1 LKILIYG
8 GSGYLGSSIANSL
21 KKNCEISIISRNKI
35 KKKIIDN
42 IVWLNKKK
50 NSKQINTSI
59 KKANIILISNGPTQD
74 RSQKELFE
82 YSKYFFNEIDRIK
95 KYKHKKSKIIFLSSI
110 HVYEN
115 KNKKKIE
122 VYDNLY
128 SQSYYGIQNI
138 LCENIILNKFRS
150 NLDKIKIIRISNIF
164 GVINN
169 SKINYENNMLK
180 LAINQFCLKTVKQE
194 KIYIKSNKSQ
204 KRNYVSINDF
214 IKFVKF
220 LIYENKKLP
229 TIINYSSNGMVSLK
243 NIMKAIINE
252 SKKLGI
258 REPKFIL
265 KNKIKNSKINYST
278 NNKLLSVLNME
289 PNIKFNEEILNTLNQ
304 FNNFYKNV

>member
-1 LKILIYG
+1 MKILIYG

-21 KKNCEISIISRNKI
+21 KKNCEVSIISRNKI
-35 KKKIIDN
+35 KRKLIDN
-42 IVWLNKKK
+42 ITWLNKKK
-50 NSKQINTSI
+50 NSNQINTSI
-59 KKANIILISNGPTQD
+59 KKANIIIISNGPTQNS
-74 RSQKELFE
+74 SQKELFE
-82 YSKYFFNEIDRIK
+82 YSKYFFNEINRIK
-95 KYKHKKSKIIFLSSI
+95 KYKNKMSKIIFFSSI

-128 SQSYYGIQNI
+128 SKSYYGIQNI

-164 GVINN
+164 GVFNN
-169 SKINYENNMLK
+169 KKINFENNMLR

-229 TIINYSSNGMVSLK
+229 PIINYSSNGMVTLN
-243 NIMKAIINE
+243 NIKKAIINE
-252 SKKLGI
+252 SEKLGI
-258 REPKFIL
+258 RKPKFIF

-278 NNKLLSVLNME
+278 NNKLLSILNIE
-289 PNIKFNEEILNTLNQ
+289 PNIKLNEEILNTLNH
-304 FNNFYKNV
+304 FNYFYKNK

>member
-1 LKILIYG
+1 MKILIYG
-8 GSGYLGSSIANSL
+8 GSGYLGSSIADSL
-21 KKNCEISIISRNKI
+21 KKNCEVSIISRNKI
-35 KKKIIDN
+35 KRKLIDN
-42 IVWLNKKK
+42 ITWLNKKK
-50 NSKQINTSI
+50 NSNQINTSI
-59 KKANIILISNGPTQD
+59 KKANIIIISNGPTQNS
-74 RSQKELFE
+74 SQKELFE
-82 YSKYFFNEIDRIK
+82 YSKYFFNEINRIK
-95 KYKHKKSKIIFLSSI
+95 KYKNKMSKIIFFSSI

-128 SQSYYGIQNI
+128 SKSYYGIQNI

-164 GVINN
+164 GVFNN
-169 SKINYENNMLK
+169 KKINFENNMLR

-229 TIINYSSNGMVSLK
+229 PIINYSSNGMVTLN
-243 NIMKAIINE
+243 NIKKAIINE
-252 SKKLGI
+252 SEKLGI
-258 REPKFIL
+258 RKPKFIF

-278 NNKLLSVLNME
+278 NNKLLSILNIE
-289 PNIKFNEEILNTLNQ
+289 PNIKLNEEILNTLNH
-304 FNNFYKNV
+304 FNYFYKNK

>member
-1 LKILIYG
+1 MKILIYG

>member
-1 LKILIYG
+1 MKILIYG
-8 GSGYLGSSIANSL
+8 GSGYLGSSIADSL
-21 KKNCEISIISRNKI
+21 KKNCEVSIISRNKI
-35 KKKIIDN
+35 KRKLIDN
-42 IVWLNKKK
+42 ITWLNKKK
-50 NSKQINTSI
+50 NSNQINTSI
-59 KKANIILISNGPTQD
+59 KKANIIIISNGPTQNS
-74 RSQKELFE
+74 SQKELFE
-82 YSKYFFNEIDRIK
+82 YSKYFFNEINRIK
-95 KYKHKKSKIIFLSSI
+95 KYKNKMSKIIFFSSI

-128 SQSYYGIQNI
+128 SKSYYGIQNI

-164 GVINN
+164 GVFNN
-169 SKINYENNMLK
+169 KKINFENNMLR

-229 TIINYSSNGMVSLK
+229 AIINYSSNSTVSLN
-243 NIMKAIINE
+243 NIMKAIKNE
-252 SKKLGI
+252 SKKLEI
-258 REPKFIL
+258 REPKFTF
-265 KNKIKNSKINYST
+265 KNKIKNSKINYAT
-278 NNKLLSVLNME
+278 NNKLLSILNIE
-289 PNIKFNEEILNTLNQ
+289 PKIKFNEEILNTLNQ
-304 FNNFYKNV
+304 FNYFYKNI